1 MKPAVCVAQQLWR
14 SLHFAGYINNARV
27 FFFHWTW
34 SSFSWWKFMSHLE
47 WPRRPRRHLSLA
59 DMQNDCIDLLL
70 QNWTDKVTYKS
81 KFPFLKKMFNSMKY
95 RDVYLNRENKKNYL
109 QVFTWEKIETNFIV
123 LGISDLDSKFL
134 KSNCINSS

>member
-1 MKPAVCVAQQLWR
+1 
-14 SLHFAGYINNARV
+14 
-27 FFFHWTW
+27 
-34 SSFSWWKFMSHLE
+34 
-47 WPRRPRRHLSLA
+47 
-59 DMQNDCIDLLL
+59 MQNDCIDLLL

-81 KFPFLKKMFNSMKY
+81 KFPFLIKMFNSMKY
-95 RDVYLNRENKKNYL
+95 RDVYLNRENRKNYL